1 MTGLQSSIFSICNSA
16 EFEFYFLHPAPTLES
31 AGTFKCP
38 QMSMQTLKE
47 RIMRLS
53 TRGRFAVAAMIDVAL
68 REHRGPVSLAAVSAR
83 QQISLSY
90 LEQLFAQ
97 LRRAGLV
104 DSTRGPDGGYTLG
117 QRSEQISVADI
128 IATVDPSTGDDEPG
142 ASIAKT
148 GDDMAREL
156 WDRLNAVMLDQMRS
170 ISLRQLVEQ
179 QRARGLPEAEEQA
192 PVRHNKGISA
202 RPNPVTPALRP
213 SVPNSVFALAASLG
227 VTRRRTA

>member
-1 MTGLQSSIFSICNSA
+1 
-16 EFEFYFLHPAPTLES
+16 
-31 AGTFKCP
+31 
-38 QMSMQTLKE
+38 
-47 RIMRLS
+47 MRLS

-104 DSTRGPDGGYTLG
+104 DSTRGPGGGYSLG
-117 QRSEQISVADI
+117 RRAEQISVADI
-128 IATVDPSTGDDEPG
+128 IATVDPGSPDEEAAG
-142 ASIAKT
+142 ATVKT

-179 QRARGLPEAEEQA
+179 QRARGLPEDERVPSRRHKGIAARATPAA
-192 PVRHNKGISA
+192 PV
-202 RPNPVTPALRP
+202 VRP

-227 VTRRRTA
+227 VARRPA

>member
-1 MTGLQSSIFSICNSA
+1 
-16 EFEFYFLHPAPTLES
+16 
-31 AGTFKCP
+31 
-38 QMSMQTLKE
+38 
-47 RIMRLS
+47 MRLS

-104 DSTRGPDGGYTLG
+104 DSTRGPGGGYTLG
-117 QRSEQISVADI
+117 RRSEQISVADI
-128 IATVDPSTGDDEPG
+128 IATVDPGTADEEAG
-142 ASIAKT
+142 TAAAKS
-148 GDDMAREL
+148 GEDMAREL

-170 ISLRQLVEQ
+170 VSLRQLVEQ
-179 QRARGLPEAEEQA
+179 QRARGLPEEEKVPA
-192 PVRHNKGISA
+192 RRHKGISV
-202 RPNPVTPALRP
+202 RPAPVVPAVRP
-213 SVPNSVFALAASLG
+213 SVPNSVFALASSLG